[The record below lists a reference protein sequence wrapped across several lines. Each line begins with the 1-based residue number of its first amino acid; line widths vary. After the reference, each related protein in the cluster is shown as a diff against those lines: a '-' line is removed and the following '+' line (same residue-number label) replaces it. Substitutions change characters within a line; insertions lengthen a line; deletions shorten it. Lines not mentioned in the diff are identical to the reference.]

1 MNLQAHSSTT
11 RLARKSKPTARALRV
26 RAVGSL
32 DGWHFIIT
40 NTDGQIV
47 ARNLG
52 ALPAYYAGLRGSP
65 ATATLYALAQA
76 ARWIARHEPQ
86 SHVAM
91 ICTEPRAN
99 TGAKVR
105 RAA

>member
-1 MNLQAHSSTT
+1 
-11 RLARKSKPTARALRV
+11 LRV
-26 RAVGSL
+26 RSVGSL

-40 NTDGQIV
+40 DTTGQLV

-52 ALPAYYAGLRGSP
+52 ALPLYYSGLRWTP
-65 ATATLYALAQA
+65 ATATFYALALA
-76 ARWIARHEPQ
+76 ARRIARNEPQ

-91 ICTEPRAN
+91 ICTEPRASVS
-99 TGAKVR
+99 AKVR